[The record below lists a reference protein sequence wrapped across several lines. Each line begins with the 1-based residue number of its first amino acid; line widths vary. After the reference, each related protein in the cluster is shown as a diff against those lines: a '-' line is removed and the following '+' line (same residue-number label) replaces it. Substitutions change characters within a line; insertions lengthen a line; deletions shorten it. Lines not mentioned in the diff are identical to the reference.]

1 MLPAAAKS
9 MSQENG
15 TKPIYALV
23 TGANR
28 GIGRETALQLAA
40 RGIHVVVSG
49 RDLGACE
56 TLVAEITGRGE
67 HASVLALDLLDPQA
81 ISHVL
86 ARLEHPIDV
95 LINNAGIFPDPGVS
109 VFAAQPDAV
118 REAMQLHAHAPLQL
132 AQALVPDMQVR
143 GYGRVVNLTSG
154 YASLSKMGG
163 ELTAYR
169 TSKAALNGLTRILA
183 AEVSGD
189 VKVNA
194 VDPGWVST
202 DMGGASAPRTAKE
215 AGADVVWAA
224 TLPSD
229 GPNGQLLRYQEIV
242 DF

>member
-1 MLPAAAKS
+1 
-9 MSQENG
+9 MSQTSS
-15 TKPIYALV
+15 TKPVYALV

-28 GIGRETALQLAA
+28 GIGRATARQLAA
-40 RGIHVVVSG
+40 HGMHVVVSG
-49 RDLGACE
+49 RDLDACE
-56 TLVAEITGRGE
+56 TLAAEITGRGE
-67 HASVLALDLLDPQA
+67 YASTLALDLLDPQA
-81 ISHVL
+81 ISL
-86 ARLEHPIDV
+86 ALASLEHPIGV
-95 LINNAGIFPDPGVS
+95 LINNAGIFPDPGIS
-109 VFAAQPDAV
+109 VFATQADAV
-118 REAMQLHAHAPLQL
+118 REAMQLHLHAPLQL
-132 AQALVPDMQVR
+132 AQALIPDMQAR

-183 AEVSGD
+183 AEVSGN
-189 VKVNA
+189 VKINA

-202 DMGGASAPRTAKE
+202 DMGGETAPRTPKE

-229 GPNGQLLRYQEIV
+229 GPNGQLLRYQGVV